1 MLIKKLYQY
10 KFQNFYNDSLKFI
23 YTKNEKFLV
32 LKNKNNFFYIIKIPT
47 FLSVKKEKSF
57 LVFNLVSYY
66 KISYKIFLNFKNLL
80 FYIIKSFNKKY
91 KKILII
97 KGLGMRIKYLLKTNS
112 LELKLGFTNLIY
124 VSVPLNLKIYK
135 NKNLLTIEGS
145 DHSLVGNY
153 AYLIQSLRYPDSY
166 KGKGI
171 WYKNQNYK
179 LKIVKKT

>member
-1 MLIKKLYQY
+1 MLTKKLYQY

-23 YTKNEKFLV
+23 YTKNEKFLIF
-32 LKNKNNFFYIIKIPT
+32 KMQDNFFYFVKIPN
-47 FLSVKKEKSF
+47 FVNVEKKKSF
-57 LVFNLVSYY
+57 IVFNLISYY
-66 KISYKIFLNFKNLL
+66 KVSYKIFLNFKNLL

-97 KGLGMRIKYLLKTNS
+97 KGLGMRIKYLVKTNT
-112 LELKLGFTNLIY
+112 LELKLGFSNLIY
-124 VSVPLNLKIYK
+124 VFVPLTLKIYK

-145 DHSLVGNY
+145 NPSLVGNY

-179 LKIVKKT
+179 LKTVKKT